1 MKSSHKQILYDAYE
15 LSKSHTTDLKTNY
28 SLCAIIKIGKNK
40 YIGYNRKKTH
50 PLQKEFGKNS
60 HSIYLHAE
68 IDAIRQAYRVEGYL
82 GEANLYIARSRS
94 DGSIATAMPCK
105 GCQKAIQHFNI
116 SNIYFTTEN
125 GYGKL

>member
-1 MKSSHKQILYDAYE
+1 MYSTEEFILKEAIKNT
-15 LSKSHTTDLKTNY
+15 LSHTTNLKTNY
-28 SLCAIIKIGKNK
+28 SLCAILKLGKNK
-40 YIGYNRKKTH
+40 YIGYNKKKTH
-50 PLQKEFGKNS
+50 PLQKEFGKNP

-82 GEANLYIARSRS
+82 GEANLYIARSRC

-105 GCQKAIQHFNI
+105 GCQSAIEHFNI
-116 SNIYFTTEN
+116 NSVYFTTEN